1 MEGRKMKLNKI
12 ILSVVMLA
20 VAVTSVIP
28 VEAQQ
33 TEKANGKPV
42 TMTVT
47 ANVAND
53 KRVAEICHILQ
64 WASWGRVGILMC
76 RGEKAI
82 SHKEF
87 PVLRNQQGVFCIK

>member
-1 MEGRKMKLNKI
+1 MKLNKI

-42 TMTVT
+42 TMTVA

-53 KRVAEICHILQ
+53 K
-64 WASWGRVGILMC
+64 
-76 RGEKAI
+76 
-82 SHKEF
+82 
-87 PVLRNQQGVFCIK
+87 